1 MFFQNRNIFNILFE
15 AIPEGVIIVDESQT
29 ILAAN
34 SSAETMF
41 GYTNQEL
48 SNKKL
53 DVLIPKKFHTN
64 HKHHFSNFIKSNNIR
79 KTTHNS
85 NLTGIKKNNKQ
96 FPIEIGLN
104 PFSVEN
110 NNFVLAL
117 LIDITVRKQNELKIE
132 TLNTQLE
139 QKVTQRTLQLKNTIK
154 QLKLLNLNYKK
165 EIAKRV
171 EAENKIKLT
180 LKKEQELSNLKTKFL
195 TLVSHEFKTP
205 LSGILTST
213 MLLNKYQLK
222 SEQNRREK
230 HIKTIESKVHYL
242 DNILNDFLSVERLD
256 ANQVNYKITKFN
268 LSKVIN
274 EVIYNT
280 NMLLK
285 NGQKINIPHN
295 IDDFILE
302 QDEIILVLI
311 LSNLMCNAV
320 KYSPENSTII
330 IKIIKNGKNI
340 SFVIIDKGI
349 GIPLNDQNYVFNRY
363 FRAENALNIQG
374 TGIGLSIVKAHVENL
389 GGTISFK
396 SKENEGSVFILKIPI
411 INKL

>member
-1 MFFQNRNIFNILFE
+1 
-15 AIPEGVIIVDESQT
+15 
-29 ILAAN
+29 
-34 SSAETMF
+34 
-41 GYTNQEL
+41 
-48 SNKKL
+48 
-53 DVLIPKKFHTN
+53 
-64 HKHHFSNFIKSNNIR
+64 
-79 KTTHNS
+79 
-85 NLTGIKKNNKQ
+85 
-96 FPIEIGLN
+96 
-104 PFSVEN
+104 
-110 NNFVLAL
+110 
-117 LIDITVRKQNELKIE
+117 
-132 TLNTQLE
+132 
-139 QKVTQRTLQLKNTIK
+139 
-154 QLKLLNLNYKK
+154 
-165 EIAKRV
+165 
-171 EAENKIKLT
+171 
-180 LKKEQELSNLKTKFL
+180 
-195 TLVSHEFKTP
+195 
-205 LSGILTST
+205 
-213 MLLNKYQLK
+213 
-222 SEQNRREK
+222 
-230 HIKTIESKVHYL
+230 
-242 DNILNDFLSVERLD
+242 
-256 ANQVNYKITKFN
+256 
-268 LSKVIN
+268 
-274 EVIYNT
+274 
-280 NMLLK
+280 MLLK